1 MAQKSEQHY
10 SNAQEADSRIW
21 RHAEILSP
29 GTNLLIYS
37 PDTDVYN
44 IGLSNFNS
52 QNQPPKNYIIQLNV
66 HHSTEK
72 RYLFLNNLQ
81 TAFLNDPDLS
91 TLSTNKIGLTIQS
104 LFISTGCDFISY
116 FKLYGKATILNCFFQ
131 YASFICGNTMTGS
144 LEQTMQ
150 CNKDKGFL
158 SFLRLVGT
166 CYFKKHLAAFIAN
179 YNYSTPIQLY
189 NSLEQSL
196 STPDKHK
203 LWIQQIRRTVAN
215 RITNEE
221 ERVPSITS
229 LWRHWTRSCWISQMW
244 QNSHLPDMYSPLPQP
259 ESCGW
264 LHSDD
269 GGYHIDWE
277 APEIIERVKNTIEF
291 LTKGC
296 TCKKGC
302 RTNNCGCKKKYRYC
316 GPGCECQGCT
326 NVPSVDQTVGS
337 ELSDDNNSGEDSSE
351 KDYSEYDECTDNEL
365 EQEIITEDFPFDD
378 NLDII

>member
-1 MAQKSEQHY
+1 
-10 SNAQEADSRIW
+10 
-21 RHAEILSP
+21 
-29 GTNLLIYS
+29 
-37 PDTDVYN
+37 
-44 IGLSNFNS
+44 
-52 QNQPPKNYIIQLNV
+52 
-66 HHSTEK
+66 
-72 RYLFLNNLQ
+72 
-81 TAFLNDPDLS
+81 
-91 TLSTNKIGLTIQS
+91 
-104 LFISTGCDFISY
+104 
-116 FKLYGKATILNCFFQ
+116 
-131 YASFICGNTMTGS
+131 
-144 LEQTMQ
+144 MQ

-196 STPDKHK
+196 SIPDKHK
-203 LWIQQIRRTVAN
+203 LWIQQIRRTVVN
-215 RITNEE
+215 RVTNEE
-221 ERVPSITS
+221 ECVPSITS
-229 LWRHWTRSCWISQMW
+229 LWRHWTRSCWINQMW
-244 QNSHLPDMYSPLPQP
+244 QNSHLPDMYSPLLQS

-264 LHSDD
+264 LRSDD
-269 GGYHIDWE
+269 GGYHVDWE

-326 NVPSVDQTVGS
+326 NLPSVDQTVGS